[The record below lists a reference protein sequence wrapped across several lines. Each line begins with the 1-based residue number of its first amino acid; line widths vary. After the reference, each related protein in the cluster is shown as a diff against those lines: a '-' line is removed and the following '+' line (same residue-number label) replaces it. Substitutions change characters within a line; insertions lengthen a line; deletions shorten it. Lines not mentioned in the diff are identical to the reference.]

1 MYPTALYSLLPPP
14 PPPRYSKRRKQN
26 AKTTTRRVSAWVSFM
41 NCSTSKS
48 RWKVASRHQ
57 NQPPLLP
64 SLSHSLSLS
73 IPVSLAGTTISL
85 LYGTSDVLLNLM
97 NEFNFVRFFSCF
109 AVYTIQIHKQST
121 HTDTHIQI
129 HLHERKKGRKCAKK
143 QTMPTFSLMRR
154 SCCQEQKNKSSK
166 ANKKKRMNY
175 SIPCNSE

>member
-1 MYPTALYSLLPPP
+1 MYPTALYPLLPLHHL
-14 PPPRYSKRRKQN
+14 PRYSKRRKQN

-109 AVYTIQIHKQST
+109 AVYTTQIHKQST
-121 HTDTHIQI
+121 HTDTHIQLQI

-143 QTMPTFSLMRR
+143 QTIPTFSLMRR

-166 ANKKKRMNY
+166 ANK
-175 SIPCNSE
+175 

>member
-1 MYPTALYSLLPPP
+1 MYPTALYPLLPLHYL
-14 PPPRYSKRRKQN
+14 PRYSKRRKQN

-64 SLSHSLSLS
+64 SLSLVDSLSLS
-73 IPVSLAGTTISL
+73 ISVSLAGTTISL

-121 HTDTHIQI
+121 HTDTHTDT
-129 HLHERKKGRKCAKK
+129 HTVTDTSTWKKERKEVRKEAD
-143 QTMPTFSLMRR
+143 
-154 SCCQEQKNKSSK
+154 N
-166 ANKKKRMNY
+166 ANVFINAT
-175 SIPCNSE
+175 